1 MIGMAVYTAGN
12 MIGTGTHQTLIKL
25 AGDGCDNAL
34 WANFLLAGLLA
45 SLSAV
50 PLLHLYDKFPNSDC
64 LHQAASEGLGGFWGP
79 LVSFVN
85 GQLITIELVFAVTM
99 QTSFFGD
106 CVADLLAEDLA
117 GRTPVLVCLGLLFV
131 LFLVYRISGALFT
144 ANVAWFLGVVELV
157 TVGLLVLSGPL
168 RLLAGGPLRP
178 TVALLDWSRTRPA
191 SFLSGIHVAIFA
203 YGGFPGMLQEGG
215 LVKNPRRN
223 LPLGIL
229 VACAMTMCIYSLM
242 SASVLLVAEPGDIAG
257 FTNGFDALRGT
268 LSAPAIAVISC
279 TVLSSVANNIMEN
292 TLVVIENVHQ
302 MTTAKDDCR
311 KLVLAGV
318 DFCSPDVLV
327 YGAIAV
333 LTAVKKDIGLGAL
346 LGDAIDF
353 ALILQFGIFAVL
365 SLANLDGQQP
375 LNYRSLVPVVSL
387 AANGL
392 LGVWHLYNASATPM
406 VILMCL
412 VLLPLVFSVKGA
424 FVNTERK
431 TK

>member
-1 MIGMAVYTAGN
+1 MLGMAVYTAGN

-50 PLLHLYDKFPNSDC
+50 PLLHLYEQFPTSDC
-64 LHQAASEGLGGFWGP
+64 LHRAASAGLGGFWGP

-85 GQLITIELVFAVTM
+85 GQLITIELIFAVTM

-106 CVADLLAEDLA
+106 CVSDLLAADPA
-117 GRTPVLVCLGLLFV
+117 GTTPVVVCLVLLVV
-131 LFLVYRISGALFT
+131 LFSVYRISGALFT
-144 ANVAWFLGVVELV
+144 ANVAWTLGVVELI

-168 RLLAGGPLRP
+168 RLLAGGSLRP
-178 TVALLDWSRTRPA
+178 TVALLDWSRTQPA
-191 SFLSGIHVAIFA
+191 GFLSGIHVAIFA

-215 LVKNPRRN
+215 LVKDPRRN

-229 VACAMTMCIYSLM
+229 TACVMTTCVYSLM
-242 SASVLLVAEPGDIAG
+242 SASVLLVVEPGAIAR

-268 LSAPAIAVISC
+268 LPDRAIGMISC

-302 MTTAKDDCR
+302 MTTVKDGCR
-311 KLVLAGV
+311 KLVPAGV
-318 DFCSPDVLV
+318 GFCSPDVLV
-327 YGAIAV
+327 YGAIAI
-333 LTAVKKDIGLGAL
+333 LTALKKRIGLGAL
-346 LGDAIDF
+346 LGDAVDF
-353 ALILQFGIFAVL
+353 ALILQFAIFAVL
-365 SLANLDGQQP
+365 SIVNIDGQQP
-375 LNYRSLVPVVSL
+375 LNRRSIVPVLSL

-392 LGVWHLYNASATPM
+392 VGAWHLYNASATPM

-412 VLLPLVFSVKGA
+412 VFLPLSFSCKGTFVKM
-424 FVNTERK
+424 ERK